1 MYILSVIL
9 LMVVLPIVS
18 ILVESLLF
26 HSQAG
31 IVTLAG
37 KWFVFWAMGV
47 RLFTAGLRQ
56 VLQPRF
62 TAETIL
68 GIREAGQTI
77 LVQEL
82 GFANLALG
90 TLGVATLL
98 NVAWLV
104 PAALTGCL
112 FIGLAGIRHI
122 FSKNM
127 NRLET
132 SAMVSNL
139 FVALILLG
147 YLIWKAVY

>member
-1 MYILSVIL
+1 MYLLSVIL
-9 LMVVLPIVS
+9 LMAILPVVS
-18 ILVESLLF
+18 ILAENLLF

-31 IVTLAG
+31 IMALAG

-62 TAETIL
+62 TAEVIL

-82 GFANLALG
+82 GFANLAMG

-98 NVAWLV
+98 NGAWLV
-104 PAALTGCL
+104 PAALTGAL
-112 FIGLAGIRHI
+112 FIGMAGIRHA
-122 FSKNM
+122 FSKNR

-132 SAMVSNL
+132 EAMISNL
-139 FVALILLG
+139 FVVIVLIG
-147 YLIWKAVY
+147 YLVWKSV